1 MGRAIFRHLFIFCRG
16 RQSSNSL
23 LNLDF
28 YSDKAVL
35 IRMLMLIKHIYSL
48 CGLPRLLPVTYIY
61 KL

>member
-1 MGRAIFRHLFIFCRG
+1 MGRAIFRHLFIFCRS

-23 LNLDF
+23 LKLDF

-35 IRMLMLIKHIYSL
+35 IRMLIKHIYSL